1 MKTLS
6 NKFQTSQNSRKK
18 IKRYIRTK
26 NNINY
31 KNNNIPNSNTSN
43 SSNGKVFNYINS
55 KAKNPPYVIASIK
68 KSNTSLSPSLKNL
81 IIKTKG
87 ISNYKKNRVIES
99 KNNTQFNNG
108 SHNLSDSQR
117 FVKNLK
123 IVNSG

>member
-1 MKTLS
+1 M
-6 NKFQTSQNSRKK
+6 
-18 IKRYIRTK
+18 
-26 NNINY
+26 
-31 KNNNIPNSNTSN
+31 
-43 SSNGKVFNYINS
+43 
-55 KAKNPPYVIASIK
+55 KNPPYVVASIK

-108 SHNLSDSQR
+108 SHNLSDSQK